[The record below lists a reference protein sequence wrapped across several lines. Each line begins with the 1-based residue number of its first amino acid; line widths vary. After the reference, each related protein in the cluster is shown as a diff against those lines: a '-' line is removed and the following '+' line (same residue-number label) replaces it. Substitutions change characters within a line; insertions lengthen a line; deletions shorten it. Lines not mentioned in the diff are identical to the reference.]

1 MYNNGNSS
9 KNVTGA
15 SIVDGTVTNADID
28 ASAAIAQ
35 SKLATLVITN
45 SEVADNAL
53 SGDKID
59 AGIISN
65 FQSTG
70 IDDRE
75 STSISLTMK
84 DGYMKINPSRCDWGG
99 ALVYTRLAAN
109 NSGSSILASVFGDSP
124 SVGWLYAVE
133 TGTSNYLIARFYK
146 QGTSSSAVVSVLSS
160 SGLSLGSYNSGGT
173 QILNGASVGTNVRMQ
188 SIIRR
193 TY

>member
-1 MYNNGNSS
+1 MYNSGNSS

-15 SIVDGTVTNADID
+15 SVVDGTLENADF
-28 ASAAIAQ
+28 
-35 SKLATLVITN
+35 
-45 SEVADNAL
+45 ADNGL

-59 AGIISN
+59 GGIISN